1 MAAKIEGTFGL
12 DDNTFDFLAIAFGRI
27 GGQNIGVKL
36 SEEIEN
42 KLKELGYNIIIKD
55 DRPEVLKQLKNIII
69 YDSWFE
75 LFDKLTEEQIDLIIT
90 FSFFKN
96 FLPIKLLSKKLFLG
110 RIVHQFC

>member
-42 KLKELGYNIIIKD
+42 KLKELGYNVDEIID
-55 DRPEVLKQLKNIII
+55 
-69 YDSWFE
+69 E
-75 LFDKLTEEQIDLIIT
+75 LQ
-90 FSFFKN
+90 
-96 FLPIKLLSKKLFLG
+96 KKLISGNLSIPDNLKRDSF
-110 RIVHQFC
+110 VDD